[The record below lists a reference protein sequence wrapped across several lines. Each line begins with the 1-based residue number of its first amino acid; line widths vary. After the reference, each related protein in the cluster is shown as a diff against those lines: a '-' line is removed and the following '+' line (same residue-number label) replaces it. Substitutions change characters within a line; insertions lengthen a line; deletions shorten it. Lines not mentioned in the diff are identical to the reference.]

1 MEDIRHW
8 AVEWNVSEEQ
18 TAVATVEALRGR
30 AAAGGQVCVPS
41 HGGLPPA
48 FKWLPLPPQYLY
60 FLHKGNSSP
69 AGGAQDSAAAAVAL
83 LAEWDACERFP
94 SMTFYLVRRAD
105 AR

>member
-1 MEDIRHW
+1 MSLRSKQLSLPLKHSGVALPLVDRY
-8 AVEWNVSEEQ
+8 VFLP
-18 TAVATVEALRGR
+18 TAV
-30 AAAGGQVCVPS
+30 S
-41 HGGLPPA
+41 PPA

-94 SMTFYLVRRAD
+94 SMNFYLVRRAD